1 MRLVASTA
9 LFASL
14 VDASPNGTAS
24 RTARPDMPHYP
35 LFNAAEPG
43 TTFPAI
49 GFGSGAY
56 GSDPQCEARP
66 GCMSIASGCGDCAYA
81 SMLTWLRS
89 GGRRLDLA
97 HGYNNDAAVAR
108 AIADSG
114 VPRSE
119 LFILSKISL
128 GHADALLQ
136 ISNILRDLE
145 TDYVDALLI
154 HWPTRGGTGL
164 DPLCNP
170 PVDERACRIST
181 WRAMLEIFHR
191 GSARSIGVSNY
202 YPEHFAVRASSKLN
216 ASSQSTGG
224 RRQAQLSA
232 VFVNLFARFIGS
244 VGVLRW
250 ARRRSSR
257 RDYRSPHSTSARFT
271 STVHTR
277 RTKLD
282 RSARTTRS
290 IVRFFFFLFRSHA
303 VCTRATLLCSA
314 LIRVSLTHAVTACA
328 HRSQRILTARCAG
341 LLHRKDRLP
350 QKPGLCLAHEQP
362 ALARLPRHMSM
373 RPPRSEPI
381 IVTALFTII

>member
-24 RTARPDMPHYP
+24 STARPDMPHYP

-56 GSDPQCEARP
+56 GSDPECEARP

-154 HWPTRGGTGL
+154 HWPRRGGTGL

-216 ASSQSTGG
+216 ASSQSTG
-224 RRQAQLSA
+224 RQEAGTAQ
-232 VFVNLFARFIGS
+232 
-244 VGVLRW
+244 
-250 ARRRSSR
+250 RS
-257 RDYRSPHSTSARFT
+257 
-271 STVHTR
+271 
-277 RTKLD
+277 
-282 RSARTTRS
+282 
-290 IVRFFFFLFRSHA
+290 FRQPICKIHWECWCA
-303 VCTRATLLCSA
+303 A
-314 LIRVSLTHAVTACA
+314 LGA
-328 HRSQRILTARCAG
+328 
-341 LLHRKDRLP
+341 
-350 QKPGLCLAHEQP
+350 
-362 ALARLPRHMSM
+362 
-373 RPPRSEPI
+373 
-381 IVTALFTII
+381 